1 MKESSPYSFNVGW
14 YTPRMVNVQSPGKIV
29 PCSVTL
35 SPTFQPNSRSSPSP
49 TSAAERS
56 FRNACFWSSATWI
69 SG

>member
-1 MKESSPYSFNVGW
+1 
-14 YTPRMVNVQSPGKIV
+14 MVNVQSPGKIV
-29 PCSVTL
+29 PWSVTL

-56 FRNACFWSSATWI
+56 LRNACFWSSATWI